1 MNSLFAQDSPLM
13 RFLTRI
19 ADLVLLNLMFVV
31 TSIPLF
37 TIGAGLTA
45 MNYTAMK
52 LTKDEC
58 EGVIGTY
65 WASFRSNFKQ
75 STQLWGVVFFFGAV
89 LTAWFIVGENSVIT
103 GAAKFF
109 LYLVLFAF
117 TLQYVLATLFVF
129 PYAAKFEGSTREIL
143 RNSIKLGQRHPIP
156 GIAMLLVTGL
166 PIVITIFYPAMVA
179 YGLLWLGI
187 GFAAI
192 AFVNAYLYSAIFE
205 RYIPKP
211 DAAT

>member
-1 MNSLFAQDSPLM
+1 M

-19 ADLVLLNLMFVV
+19 ADLMLLNLMFVA

-65 WASFRSNFKQ
+65 WSQFRSNFKQ
-75 STQLWGVVFFFGAV
+75 STQLWGVVFLFGAV
-89 LTAWFIVGENSVIT
+89 LAAWFIVGENSVIA

-109 LYLVLFAF
+109 LYVVVFAF

-129 PYAAKFEGSTREIL
+129 PYAAKFEGTNREVL
-143 RNSIKLGQRHPIP
+143 RNSVKMSQRHPLA

-166 PIVITIFYPAMVA
+166 PIVITIFYPAMVG
-179 YGLLWLGI
+179 YGLFWLGI
-187 GFAAI
+187 GFGALTFI
-192 AFVNAYLYSAIFE
+192 NAFLYSALFE
-205 RYIPKP
+205 RYIPRP
-211 DAAT
+211 DVAT